1 MLKNKNR
8 FHRDDL
14 KGCIH
19 FFVIVI
25 SIKADQKSS
34 MDLIAFKPLYKE
46 RVWGG
51 RGLEEKLSRSLPDG
65 KVIGE
70 SWEIVDRPEAQSII
84 ANGPHAGLSIREL
97 LEEQAEAILGP
108 GADGQRPFP
117 ILVKWLDCQ
126 DRLSLQVHPPA
137 EIAPSLGG
145 EPKTENWYI
154 AQCDEGASLI
164 VGLKHGTTREQFEAA
179 LKETRA
185 ESCVHRFPVKPGD
198 SILVESGRM
207 HAIDAGNLI
216 LEIQQ
221 NSDTTYRVYDWG
233 RVGLDGK
240 PRDLHIEQSLQSIDF
255 EDFEPTPLR
264 ANSGEQTLADC
275 TEFRIRKYDLT
286 PGQTLQF
293 PAGQSARL
301 LHTVEGRLSSHT
313 GASLQKGG
321 NYLQPYSSP
330 LDLTAETKA
339 TLLITDRF

>member
-1 MLKNKNR
+1 
-8 FHRDDL
+8 
-14 KGCIH
+14 
-19 FFVIVI
+19 
-25 SIKADQKSS
+25 
-34 MDLIAFKPLYKE
+34 MDLIEFRPLYKE

-70 SWEIVDRPEAQSII
+70 SWEIVDRPEAQSVI
-84 ANGPHAGLSIREL
+84 ASGPHAGLSIRKL
-97 LEEQAEAILGP
+97 LERHTEAVLGP
-108 GADGQRPFP
+108 GADGKRPFP

-154 AQCDEGASLI
+154 AQCDAGASLI
-164 VGLKHGTTREQFEAA
+164 VGLKHGTTRERFEGA
-179 LKETRA
+179 LKGNQA

-233 RVGLDGK
+233 RVGLDGS
-240 PRDLHIEQSLQSIDF
+240 PRDLHIEESLQSIDF
-255 EDFEPTPLR
+255 EDFEPAPLSATP
-264 ANSGEQTLADC
+264 GEQTLADC
-275 TEFRIRKYDLT
+275 AEFRIRKYDLA
-286 PGQTLQF
+286 PGQTLRL
-293 PAGQSARL
+293 PGEQSARL
-301 LHTVEGRLSSHT
+301 LHAVEGRLSNPAGT
-313 GASLQKGG
+313 CLQKGG
-321 NYLQPYSSP
+321 NYLQPYVSP
-330 LDLTAETKA
+330 LELTAETKA
-339 TLLITDRF
+339 TLLITDHF